1 MDGDAPGV
9 IPPPEPMYSRCT
21 PPCTGCS
28 YCFGRTQFTA
38 VGWKGNVVK
47 KILRNMGDRALERL
61 VPSTTA
67 SADVG
72 YLKHCYCNG
81 RMDYWKLCPFDG
93 GACGPCRRTGEC

>member
-1 MDGDAPGV
+1 MYGV
-9 IPPPEPMYSRCT
+9 LI
-21 PPCTGCS
+21 
-28 YCFGRTQFTA
+28 CFGRTQFTA

-47 KILRNMGDRALERL
+47 KILRNIGDRALERL

-81 RMDYWKLCPFDG
+81 RMDYWKLCPFNG
-93 GACGPCRRTGEC
+93 GTCGPCRRTGEC